1 MQENI
6 FVFKIK
12 FFLILSILPIS
23 YLVYHLIGFDNGI
36 NAYVEKKKTLNNQQ
50 TYQNLLENKII
61 KYKEKIKL
69 LDPNAIDLD
78 YLEEKALDLYG
89 GTEKNAYNIILK

>member
-36 NAYVEKKKTLNNQQ
+36 NAYVKRKKLLNNQQ
-50 TYQNLLENKII
+50 AYQNLLENKIN
-61 KYKEKIKL
+61 E
-69 LDPNAIDLD
+69 
-78 YLEEKALDLYG
+78 
-89 GTEKNAYNIILK
+89 